1 MSATDSV
8 VHRLLA
14 SMEAWNASDVFV
26 SEGKKPSARVNG
38 RMIAIDMPP
47 ITHEDMDKC
56 VESVLNPI
64 ALSEYEDTG
73 DADAG
78 FTHDGKRF
86 RFNFSR
92 SSGKRGF
99 VVRAL
104 QSGKLDLNALGLPD
118 VVAGFADEPRGLV
131 LVTGATGSGKST
143 TMAAMVNRINQT
155 RSVHIVTVEDP
166 IEFVHNDNLSRIT
179 QREVGTDTTDFHT
192 ALRSVVRQS
201 PDVIL
206 IGEMRDAETVDIA
219 LQAALTGH
227 LVLAT
232 LHTIDATQTLRRIL
246 SFIAADRRAQVCA
259 ELAMSLRGIVS
270 QRLIPRDDGTGRV
283 LATEI
288 LRSTPGTTSLIRE
301 QRIDELGDIMRHTA
315 DPGMRTFNESLLE
328 IYQSGAIS
336 FETGQAFSS
345 NPDEFA
351 LATQGMATGI
361 GTFTGSTLETVSG
374 LDMKALLGLAMDK
387 GASDLHL
394 TVGRPPIFR
403 ISGELF
409 PLDVRPLSEADLRLL
424 LFSIL
429 THNQRSTF
437 ELEREID
444 FAVSVDRNHRF
455 RVNAYFQKGKMAA
468 ALRAIPSKI
477 PDPEVLGLPESV
489 LSLGDRPHGL
499 LLVVGP
505 TGSGKSTTLAC
516 LVNRINRQRSCRI
529 ITVEDP
535 IEYTYESQKAT
546 IDQREVHADTQ
557 SFAAALKYVL
567 RQDPDVILIGEMRDL
582 ETVHAAITAAET
594 GHLVLATLHTNDAIQ
609 AIDRVIDV
617 FPPYQQPQV
626 RAQLAAALLGVVSQR
641 LLPRADNR
649 GRVAAFEVMI
659 ANPAIRTM
667 IRDGKMHQATSVMET
682 NLADGMVTLDRSL
695 VHLYRNNL
703 ITRDEAMRYIL
714 NPKNLLESRTFTG

>member
-14 SMEAWNASDVFV
+14 SMEVWNASDVFV
-26 SEGKKPSARVNG
+26 SEGTKPSARVNG
-38 RMIAIDMPP
+38 RMIAIDMPA
-47 ITHEDMDKC
+47 ITAAEMDAC

-64 ALSEYEDTG
+64 SQSSYEDTG

-92 SSGKRGF
+92 ASGKRGF

-104 QSGKLDLNALGLPD
+104 QSGKLDMNSLGLPE

-143 TMAAMVNRINQT
+143 TMAAIVNRINET
-155 RSVHIVTVEDP
+155 RPVHIVTFEDP
-166 IEFVHNDNLSRIT
+166 IEFVHADNKARIT

-246 SFIAADRRAQVCA
+246 SFVDADRRAQVCA
-259 ELAMSLRGIVS
+259 ELSMSLRGIVS
-270 QRLIPRDDGTGRV
+270 QRLIPRDDRTGRV

-288 LRSTPGTTSLIRE
+288 LRSTPGVTSLIRE
-301 QRIDELGDIMRHTA
+301 QRIEELGDIMRHTA

-328 IYQSGAIS
+328 LHQSGAIS
-336 FETGQAFSS
+336 FETGQAYSG

-361 GTFTGSTLETVSG
+361 GTFGASGLETVSG
-374 LDMKALLGLAMDK
+374 LDMKALLGLAMEK

-444 FAVSVDRNHRF
+444 FAVSVDRKHRF

-468 ALRAIPSKI
+468 ALRAIPSQI
-477 PDPEVLGLPESV
+477 PDPEVLGLPEAV
-489 LSLGDRPHGL
+489 LALGDRPHGL

-516 LVNRINRQRSCRI
+516 LVNRINKHRSCRI

-535 IEYTYESQKAT
+535 IEYTHESIQAT

-641 LLPRADNR
+641 LLPRADNQ

-667 IRDGKMHQATSVMET
+667 IRDARMHQAASVMET
-682 NLADGMVTLDRSL
+682 NVADGMITLDRSL

-703 ITRDEAMRYIL
+703 ITRDDAMRYIL

>member
-1 MSATDSV
+1 
-8 VHRLLA
+8 
-14 SMEAWNASDVFV
+14 MEAWNASDVFV
-26 SEGKKPSARVNG
+26 SEGAKPAARVNG
-38 RMIAIDMPP
+38 RMVAIDMPP
-47 ITHEDMDKC
+47 ITPEEMDAC
-56 VESVLNPI
+56 MGEVLNPS
-64 ALSEYEDTG
+64 ARSDFDNTG

-78 FTHDGKRF
+78 FSYDGKRF
-86 RFNFSR
+86 RFNFAR
-92 SSGKRGF
+92 SNGNRGF

-104 QSGKLDLNALGLPD
+104 ASGKLDMQSLGLPEI
-118 VVAGFADEPRGLV
+118 VEQFADEPRGLV

-143 TMAAMVNRINQT
+143 TMAAMVNRINDT
-155 RSVHIVTVEDP
+155 RAVHVVTIEDP
-166 IEFVHNDNLSRIT
+166 IEFVHADNLARIT
-179 QREVGTDTTDFHT
+179 QREVGTDTSDFHA

-206 IGEMRDAETVDIA
+206 IGEIRDAVTVDIA

-246 SFIAADRRAQVCA
+246 SYVSADRRAQVCA
-259 ELAMSLRGIVS
+259 EIAMSLRGIIS
-270 QRLIPRDDGTGRV
+270 QRLIPREDGTGRV
-283 LATEI
+283 LAAEI
-288 LRSTPGTTSLIRE
+288 LRMTPGVMSLIRE
-301 QRIDELGDIMRHTA
+301 QRIDELVDIMRHTA
-315 DPGMRTFNESLLE
+315 DPGMLTFNESLLRLHRD
-328 IYQSGAIS
+328 GAIS
-336 FETGQAFSS
+336 FETGQAFAS

-351 LATQGMATGI
+351 LATQGMATGV
-361 GTFTGSTLETVSG
+361 GTFEGSGLETVTG
-374 LDMKALLGLAMDK
+374 LDMKALLGLAMEK

-403 ISGELF
+403 ISGHLY

-444 FAVSVDRNHRF
+444 FALSLDRDHRF

-468 ALRAIPSKI
+468 ALRAIPSQI
-477 PDPEVLGLPESV
+477 PDPEALGLPESI

-516 LVNRINRQRSCRI
+516 LVNRINQSRSCRI

-535 IEYTYESQKAT
+535 IEYTHESAMAT

-557 SFAAALKYVL
+557 SFSAALKYVL

-582 ETVHAAITAAET
+582 ETIQAAITAAET

-641 LLPRADNR
+641 LIPRADNQ
-649 GRVAAFEVMI
+649 GRVAAFEVLI
-659 ANPAIRTM
+659 ANPAIRTLV
-667 IRDGKMHQATSVMET
+667 RDGKMHQAASVMET
-682 NLADGMVTLDRSL
+682 NLADGMITLDRSL
-695 VHLYRNNL
+695 VQLYRNNL
-703 ITRDEAMRYIL
+703 ITRDEAMRYVL
-714 NPKNLLESRTFTG
+714 NPKSLLETRTFTG